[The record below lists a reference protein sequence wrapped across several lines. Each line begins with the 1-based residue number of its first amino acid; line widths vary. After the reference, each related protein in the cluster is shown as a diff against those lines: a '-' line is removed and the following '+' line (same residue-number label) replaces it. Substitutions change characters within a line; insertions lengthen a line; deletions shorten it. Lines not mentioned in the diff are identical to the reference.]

1 MSLSL
6 LSIEE
11 LHTGLITKKFSCREI
26 IEDCLKCIKEKDGE
40 IHAFLSI
47 YPEMAL
53 KRADEV
59 DSKIKAGETIGLLE
73 GIPFSVKDVIL
84 AEDMSATAGSKI
96 LESFVAPYDATVIK
110 RLKEAGAIVI
120 GKTNCDAY
128 GFGSSTENS
137 DFGVTKNPHDLTK
150 VAGGSSG
157 GAAASVV
164 SGMCTFALGEDT
176 GGSIRQPA
184 SFCGIY
190 GFKVSYGRVSRY
202 GSIAYASSFDSIG
215 PMARSTR
222 DIAIILS
229 VIAGKDPLDAT
240 TVPDLVPDY
249 LIELESKKDKPKKIG
264 LPKEYFNGLDTKTT
278 AVINSALEIF
288 KRKGYEVVEI
298 SLSHTKYAIACY
310 YLLVTSEAS
319 SNLAR
324 LDGIRFGYRAP
335 DPTDLED
342 LYKRSRTYGFGPE
355 VKRRII
361 LGTFALSSGYFD
373 AYYKRAQK
381 VRTLIREDFKKAFK
395 EVDLIITPT
404 SPFPAFSVGEKV
416 DDPLTMYLADIF
428 TVGFSLAGL
437 PTINVPCGLI
447 GHLPVGMQITAP
459 YLSETSALKASLDF
473 EQSHI

>member
-1 MSLSL
+1 
-6 LSIEE
+6 
-11 LHTGLITKKFSCREI
+11 
-26 IEDCLKCIKEKDGE
+26 
-40 IHAFLSI
+40 
-47 YPEMAL
+47 
-53 KRADEV
+53 
-59 DSKIKAGETIGLLE
+59 
-73 GIPFSVKDVIL
+73 
-84 AEDMSATAGSKI
+84 
-96 LESFVAPYDATVIK
+96 
-110 RLKEAGAIVI
+110 
-120 GKTNCDAY
+120 
-128 GFGSSTENS
+128 
-137 DFGVTKNPHDLTK
+137 
-150 VAGGSSG
+150 
-157 GAAASVV
+157 
-164 SGMCTFALGEDT
+164 
-176 GGSIRQPA
+176 
-184 SFCGIY
+184 
-190 GFKVSYGRVSRY
+190 
-202 GSIAYASSFDSIG
+202 
-215 PMARSTR
+215 
-222 DIAIILS
+222 
-229 VIAGKDPLDAT
+229 
-240 TVPDLVPDY
+240 
-249 LIELESKKDKPKKIG
+249 
-264 LPKEYFNGLDTKTT
+264 LDTKTT